1 MKNTVPPDFYRESLM
16 NQLAPH
22 EFIRGTQETIC

>member
-22 EFIRGTQETIC
+22 EFILEYEIRR